1 MTHHTGPGIP
11 PGNARPPYGGI
22 GGWGAPRRPKP
33 GVIPLGPL
41 GVGDVLGGAFT
52 TLRRAW
58 RQLMGMS
65 LLVFGVLALLAG
77 AALLIGAGSVLD
89 FLDEPPEEITPTSAE
104 QMLMSLLIG
113 LGVIWL
119 VAMGALLLGTSVIQ
133 AVCASVL
140 RGAVLGRSLPF
151 GTVWR
156 ETWSRVW
163 AVIGVN
169 LLVSLVTVLPAFV
182 LFYAGWLG
190 LTGSALFAAEGTE
203 RLPGLPGWLVP
214 VGLLGGLAWGVV
226 GAWFWVRCS
235 LAPAAAVFEGLG
247 PVAALRRSARLVRGD
262 WWRVF
267 GITLLAAVMA
277 MLAAW
282 VVQLPFQI
290 LGLVPSAVLT
300 AGGPDGPSCGSLMAG
315 LVAAVLIGLLG
326 ALVSQTVTSAFT
338 PLAQTLLYVDRR
350 IRTENLAPSLAE
362 AAARPSWPPYG
373 SPARRW

>member
-11 PGNARPPYGGI
+11 PGAGRHPYGA
-22 GGWGAPRRPKP
+22 WGAPRPPRP

-41 GVGDVLGGAFT
+41 GVADVLGGAFAT
-52 TLRRAW
+52 YRRAW

-89 FLDEPPEEITPTSAE
+89 FLDEPREEITPASAE
-104 QMLMSLLIG
+104 EMLMSLLIG

-119 VAMGALLLGTSVIQ
+119 VAMCALLLGTSVIQ
-133 AVCASVL
+133 AVCAAVL

-190 LTGSALFAAEGTE
+190 LTGSALFAAADGQ
-203 RLPGLPGWLVP
+203 RLWDLPGWLVP
-214 VGLLGGLAWGVV
+214 VGLLGGLAWGML

-247 PVAALRRSARLVRGD
+247 PVTALRRSARLVRGD

-267 GITLLAAVMA
+267 GITLLAAVIA

-300 AGGPDGPSCGSLMAG
+300 AGGPDDGTSSGSLMAG

-338 PLAQTLLYVDRR
+338 PLVQTLLYVDRR
-350 IRTENLAPSLAE
+350 IRTENLAPTLAE